1 MKVFEL
7 VVTDEEKEGV
17 SAISLVDM
25 PAIQENWVAL
35 SKENV
40 IEFREIE
47 TKKDI
52 LLGAVLIPDMLIDR
66 KDEDTGEKFKIYL
79 SGETIKKVAHKYL
92 LDQNQR
98 SSTLQHRE
106 KIQGVTV
113 VETWV
118 KEHDLHDKSLMYG
131 FNYPL
136 NTWLVA
142 MKVEN
147 EDIKQKVKRG
157 EIKGFSIEGLFDFK
171 QVKFSAEENIIEQ
184 IKKIL
189 ENEN

>member
-1 MKVFEL
+1 MKL

-17 SAISLVDM
+17 SAISLVDI